1 MARRRGLQTEVLM
14 SLAVV
19 MVTATSVLGA
29 VLVKAHEAHLLQIR
43 QLAAQTLIA
52 DARSPLPP
60 VSSELP
66 GMRWWIAEPDGA
78 SRPLGSHGEV
88 LDRRSLELAA
98 EARVR
103 KSAVLLA
110 RRPWQPLRIA
120 VPLGAPGRIAV
131 ARLEP
136 AASAVLIVGLLLADA
151 VVFTVFGV
159 TLLRRRVVAP
169 LQRLAGAARSIA
181 DGDLDARAPADGA
194 AEISDVGLAFNE
206 MTEALQARSA
216 ELEKV
221 VSELRESNRDLREAR
236 AGLDRAERLA
246 SVGRLA
252 AGVAHEVGNPLGSI
266 LAFLDLVG
274 RDPGLSDTSREHLR
288 RAAREGGRVRVILRR
303 LLDFSR
309 PPSVTCQPVDLR
321 AVCEE
326 TAALVHAQRRYAD
339 IAIEVVAE
347 GDPPAA
353 LADPGRAVQIV
364 LNLLLNAAD
373 AVLGGPREPRI
384 RVTVQPAAGAVRAGE
399 DDGAAAGRRRFDAV
413 ECRVADNG
421 PGVAAE
427 HRERIFDPFYTS
439 KPPGDGTGLGLSNA
453 LRYAEEFGGSLEL
466 DLSDPAEGA
475 CFVLCLPGQGGAN
488 GDTATRSAS

>member
-1 MARRRGLQTEVLM
+1 MAPRRGLHSEVLM

-19 MVTATSVLGA
+19 MLTATGVLGA

-43 QLAAQTLIA
+43 QLAARALIA
-52 DARSPLPP
+52 EARSPLPP

-66 GMRWWIAEPDGA
+66 GMRWWIVEPNGA
-78 SRPLGSHGEV
+78 RRPLGYHDEP
-88 LDRRSLELAA
+88 LDPRSLELAA
-98 EARVR
+98 EARAQQ
-103 KSAVLLA
+103 SPVLLA
-110 RRPWQPLRIA
+110 RRPWQPLRLA
-120 VPLGAPGRIAV
+120 VPLGAAGVIAV
-131 ARLEP
+131 VRLEAAAP
-136 AASAVLIVGLLLADA
+136 AALVVGLLLADA
-151 VVFTVFGV
+151 LVFTVFGLS
-159 TLLRRRVVAP
+159 LLRRRVVSP
-169 LQRLAGAARSIA
+169 LQRLAGAARAIA
-181 DGDLDARAPADGA
+181 DGDLAARAPAEGV
-194 AEISDVGLAFNE
+194 AEIADVGLAFNE

-221 VSELRESNRDLREAR
+221 VSELRESNSELRDAR

-246 SVGRLA
+246 AVGRLA

-274 RDPGLSDTSREHLR
+274 RDPGISDTSREHLR
-288 RAAREGGRVRVILRR
+288 RAAREGGRVRGILRQ

-309 PPSVTCQPVDLR
+309 PPSVARQPVDLC

-326 TAALVHAQRRYAD
+326 TVALVHAQQRYAD

-353 LADPGRAVQIV
+353 LADPGRAAQIV

-373 AVLGGPREPRI
+373 AVLDGRRDPRI
-384 RVTVQPAAGAVRAGE
+384 RVTVRPGAGAVRAGE
-399 DDGAAAGRRRFDAV
+399 DDGAAAARRRFDAV

-421 PGVAAE
+421 PGVAPE
-427 HRERIFDPFYTS
+427 DRERIFDPFYTS

-475 CFVLCLPGQGGAN
+475 CFVLSLPGQGAAT
-488 GDTATRSAS
+488 GDTATRSAD